1 MREVIP
7 TYDICTI
14 KQDTFASDDL
24 LVSGFASY
32 LKTRPLLVKPHK
44 HKFYHLVYFTKG
56 SGTHTVDF
64 VNFAV
69 KPGEIYFM
77 APGQV
82 HSWNFAG
89 ETDGYIVNF
98 SETFFRSFLLDHRYL
113 ERFPFFSG
121 VAERGVIFLNA
132 AQQKQARDIF
142 SGMLQALSLKDDFTD
157 VSVKLLLLQLFILVE
172 RVEAQLGHG
181 APKHASN
188 IVVRSFQSMVEEK
201 YLQLRMPKNYAG
213 QLFISPKYLNDLCVK
228 ALGIPAGEVIRNR
241 VMLEAKRL
249 LVNGD
254 TTISQI
260 SHQLNFTDHSHFS
273 KFFKKSAGVSPED
286 FRKKYSGTT

>member
-1 MREVIP
+1 MAKKTRNTFASGMREVIP

-77 APGQV
+77 SPGQV

-172 RVEAQLGHG
+172 RVEAGAWCAQACQQYCSAQLSKHG
-181 APKHASN
+181 RRKISATKNAEGLCRPAFYFAQVSERPLCKGAGNTGWRSN
-188 IVVRSFQSMVEEK
+188 TQ
-201 YLQLRMPKNYAG
+201 PGNA
-213 QLFISPKYLNDLCVK
+213 
-228 ALGIPAGEVIRNR
+228 
-241 VMLEAKRL
+241 
-249 LVNGD
+249 
-254 TTISQI
+254 
-260 SHQLNFTDHSHFS
+260 
-273 KFFKKSAGVSPED
+273 
-286 FRKKYSGTT
+286 